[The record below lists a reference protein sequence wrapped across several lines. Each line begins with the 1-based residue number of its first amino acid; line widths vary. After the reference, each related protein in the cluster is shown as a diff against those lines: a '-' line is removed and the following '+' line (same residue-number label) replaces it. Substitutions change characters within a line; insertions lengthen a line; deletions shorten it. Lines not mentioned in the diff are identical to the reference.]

1 MITERCLKH
10 SAETRIKTVALSGGV
25 FQNKLLLSMTDKS
38 LREAGIRVL
47 RHSLIPPN
55 DGGLA
60 VGQALYGLFGN

>member
-1 MITERCLKH
+1 
-10 SAETRIKTVALSGGV
+10 
-25 FQNKLLLSMTDKS
+25 MTDKS

-60 VGQALYGLFGN
+60 VGQALYGLFRN